1 MKHAIG
7 FAIAAALGV
16 GMVAGTGTVE
26 LRARTSLVSF
36 TPVVYSSLIPQF
48 ARRGG
53 AVDDASV
60 HPSAPTSAYSMDVPL
75 AYYNLSFTLSKRTG
89 GITPPVQARIFTYMG
104 LALYES
110 VVDGMSR
117 NRSIARS
124 LHGIGPLPRN
134 AGTKYWPL
142 VASAAMAE
150 VMRGLWGDATNVAT
164 QNIADIASLE
174 EQIANSF
181 DLQGSLARRSI
192 DYGHSGRRRGVRDIA
207 R

>member
-16 GMVAGTGTVE
+16 GMVAGTSTVE
-26 LRARTSLVSF
+26 LQARTSLVSF

-60 HPSAPTSAYSMDVPL
+60 DPGAPTSAYNMDVPL

-89 GITPPVQARIFTYMG
+89 GITPPVQARIFAYMG

-110 VVDGMSR
+110 VVEGMPHNDRLQARCTASDHSR
-117 NRSIARS
+117 EALARS
-124 LHGIGPLPRN
+124 PGLSSRAPR
-134 AGTKYWPL
+134 WP
-142 VASAAMAE
+142 
-150 VMRGLWGDATNVAT
+150 R
-164 QNIADIASLE
+164 
-174 EQIANSF
+174 
-181 DLQGSLARRSI
+181 
-192 DYGHSGRRRGVRDIA
+192 
-207 R
+207 